1 MDKIPKRQS
10 KLWRWNIIVRI
21 NFNLEMCQFE
31 NLKMR
36 RILFVG
42 ILFLFGTMTEAQVP
56 SPSAAQSE
64 KVWILAGT
72 LHLGNGHVYNNVSI
86 RFDKGIIT
94 AIDTSHATKDFPD
107 HVIVLAKHVY
117 PGLIAPNTT
126 IGLNEIDAVRSTR
139 DYNEVGENNANI
151 RSIIAYN
158 ADSKVTPTIRS
169 NGILLAQITPS
180 GGSIS
185 GNSSIVQLDAWN
197 WEDAAVKTDDALHLN
212 WPRMHVQKG
221 WWTEP
226 GDIEK
231 LQVDKEI
238 KAMDEIFSNA
248 KTYCSSKPELLNLKL
263 EAFREVFSGK
273 KKVYIHTD
281 GAREMISAVQFMQ
294 RHGITPVIVGGNESH
309 LITGFL
315 RGNKIA
321 VILIRTHNLPS
332 LPEDDVDL
340 PYKLPKILHD
350 SGVLYCIADVG
361 AWQQRNL
368 PFQVGTAVA
377 FGLTPEQALM
387 AVTKNTAE
395 ILGIGKNYGTLEVG
409 KSATLIISEGDIL
422 DMKTSKVTRAWI
434 DGRAI
439 NLDNS
444 QKQLDKKYKAK
455 YFGE

>member
-1 MDKIPKRQS
+1 M
-10 KLWRWNIIVRI
+10 

-36 RILFVG
+36 RIIVLG
-42 ILFLFGTMTEAQVP
+42 ILFAFGTITKAQVP
-56 SPSAAQSE
+56 SPGAVQTE
-64 KVWILAGT
+64 KVWIIAGV
-72 LHLGNGHVYNNVSI
+72 LHLGNGKVYNNASI

-94 AIDTSHATKDFPD
+94 AIDTISQGRDYPD
-107 HVIVLAKHVY
+107 HKVFVAEHVY

-139 DYNEVGENNANI
+139 DYNEVGKNNANV

-158 ADSKVTPTIRS
+158 TDSKVTPTIRS
-169 NGILLAQITPS
+169 NGILLAQITLT

-197 WEDAAVKTDDALHLN
+197 WEDAAVKTDDALHMN

-231 LQVDKEI
+231 LQTYKEI
-238 KAMDEIFSNA
+238 KALDEIFSNA
-248 KTYCSSKPELLNLKL
+248 KTYCSSIPEVLNLKL
-263 EAFREVFSGK
+263 EAFRDVFSGK
-273 KKVYIHTD
+273 KKVFIHTD

-294 RHGITPVIVGGNESH
+294 RYNITPVIIGGDESF
-309 LITGFL
+309 LITKFL
-315 RGNKIA
+315 RENKIA
-321 VILIRTHNLPS
+321 VVLIRTHHLPA

-368 PFQVGTAVA
+368 PFQAGTAVA
-377 FGLTPEQALM
+377 YGLNREQALM
-387 AVTKNTAE
+387 AITKNTAE
-395 ILGIGKNYGTLEVG
+395 IVGIDKNYGTLEVG
-409 KSATLIISEGDIL
+409 KSATLIISDGDIL
-422 DMKTSKVTRAWI
+422 DMKTSKVNRAWI
-434 DGRAI
+434 DGREI

-444 QKQLDKKYKAK
+444 QKQLDKKFRAK

>member
-1 MDKIPKRQS
+1 
-10 KLWRWNIIVRI
+10 
-21 NFNLEMCQFE
+21 MCQFE

-36 RILFVG
+36 RIIVLG
-42 ILFLFGTMTEAQVP
+42 ILFLFVTRAKAQVP
-56 SPSAAQSE
+56 SPGDVQKE
-64 KVWILAGT
+64 KVWIIAGA
-72 LHLGNGHVYNNVSI
+72 LHLGNGKVYNNASV

-158 ADSKVTPTIRS
+158 TDSKVTPTIRS
-169 NGILLAQITPS
+169 NGILLAQITPT

-212 WPRMHVQKG
+212 WPRMSQQRG
-221 WWTEP
+221 FREE
-226 GDIEK
+226 GDAEK

-238 KAMDEIFSNA
+238 KALDEIFSNA
-248 KTYCSSKPELLNLKL
+248 KTYCSSKPDVLNLKL
-263 EAFREVFSGK
+263 EAFKEIFSGK
-273 KKVYIHTD
+273 KKVFIHTD

-294 RHGITPVIVGGNESH
+294 RYGITPVIVGGDESF
-309 LITGFL
+309 LITKFL
-315 RGNKIA
+315 QENKIA
-321 VILIRTHNLPS
+321 VVLIRTHNLPS

-368 PFQVGTAVA
+368 PFQAGTAVA
-377 FGLTPEQALM
+377 YGLTREQALM
-387 AVTKNTAE
+387 AITKNTAE
-395 ILGIGKNYGTLEVG
+395 ILGIDRNYGTLEVG
-409 KSATLIISEGDIL
+409 KSATLIISDGDIL
-422 DMKTSKVTRAWI
+422 DMKTSKVNRAWI
-434 DGRAI
+434 NGREI

-444 QKQLDKKYKAK
+444 QKQLDKKFRSK

>member
-1 MDKIPKRQS
+1 
-10 KLWRWNIIVRI
+10 
-21 NFNLEMCQFE
+21 MCQFE

-36 RILFVG
+36 RIIVFG
-42 ILFLFGTMTEAQVP
+42 ILLAFGTITKGQVP
-56 SPSAAQSE
+56 SPGAVQSE
-64 KVWILAGT
+64 KFWIMAGT
-72 LHLGNGHVYNNVSI
+72 LHLGNGKFYNNASI

-158 ADSKVTPTIRS
+158 TDSKVTPTIRS

-212 WPRMHVQKG
+212 WPRMSQQRG
-221 WWTEP
+221 FRDE
-226 GDIEK
+226 GDAEK

-238 KAMDEIFSNA
+238 RALDEIFSNA
-248 KTYCSSKPELLNLKL
+248 KTYCSSKPEVLNLKL
-263 EAFREVFSGK
+263 EAFRDVFSGK
-273 KKVYIHTD
+273 KKVFIHTD

-294 RHGITPVIVGGNESH
+294 RYNITPVIVGGDESF
-309 LITGFL
+309 LITKFL
-315 RGNKIA
+315 RDNKVA

-332 LPEDDVDL
+332 LPEDDIDL
-340 PYKLPKILHD
+340 PYKLPKILND

-368 PFQVGTAVA
+368 PFQAGTAVA
-377 FGLTPEQALM
+377 FGITREQALM
-387 AVTKNTAE
+387 AITKNTAE
-395 ILGIGKNYGTLEVG
+395 ILGIDKNYGTLEIG

-434 DGRAI
+434 DGREI

-444 QKQLDKKYKAK
+444 QKQLDKKFRAK

>member
-1 MDKIPKRQS
+1 
-10 KLWRWNIIVRI
+10 
-21 NFNLEMCQFE
+21 
-31 NLKMR
+31 MR
-36 RILFVG
+36 RIIVLG
-42 ILFLFGTMTEAQVP
+42 ILFVLGTLTKGQVP
-56 SPSAAQSE
+56 SPGAVQTE
-64 KVWILAGT
+64 KVWIIAGT
-72 LHLGNGHVYNNVSI
+72 LHLGNGQVNNNASI
-86 RFDKGIIT
+86 RFHKGIIT

-107 HVIVLAKHVY
+107 HVIILAKHVY

-126 IGLNEIDAVRSTR
+126 IGLNEIDAIRSTR

-158 ADSKVTPTIRS
+158 TDSKVTPTVRS
-169 NGILLAQITPS
+169 NGILLAQITPT

-197 WEDAAVKTDDALHLN
+197 WEDAAIKTDDALHLN

-231 LQVDKEI
+231 LQTDKEI
-238 KAMDEIFSNA
+238 KALDEIFSNA
-248 KTYCSSKPELLNLKL
+248 KTYCSSKPDILNLKL
-263 EAFREVFSGK
+263 EAFKDIFSGK
-273 KKVYIHTD
+273 KKVFIHTD
-281 GAREMISAVQFMQ
+281 GAGEMISAVQFMQ
-294 RHGITPVIVGGNESH
+294 RYGITPIIVGGDESF
-309 LITGFL
+309 LIPKFL
-315 RGNKIA
+315 RENKIA
-321 VILIRTHNLPS
+321 VVLIRTHNLPS

-368 PFQVGTAVA
+368 PFQAGTAVA
-377 FGLTPEQALM
+377 FGLTREQALM
-387 AVTKNTAE
+387 AITKNAAE
-395 ILGIGKNYGTLEVG
+395 ILGIDKNYGTLEVG

-434 DGRAI
+434 DGREI

-444 QKQLDKKYKAK
+444 QKQLDKKFRSK